1 MLVNNARLCRQANM
15 STLMQ
20 RIINMWNECELIKMN
35 WCKWC
40 AILLLM
46 TRRHNLTKTICRK
59 YAVCFW
65 NKSSTLHCFGDSPI
79 RQFLCVG
86 RCEVHISLDKFK
98 EKGKIFQHD
107 FRINRYEMKMIVLF
121 MVFTRTSIFIAW
133 SRLYAVPFTVCSSK
147 RGRWVSAW
155 STRHLDTTT
164 TRYRTWLPVPP
175 LRPLA
180 VNCAFNSTCISEGQ
194 ILRSWNSG

>member
-1 MLVNNARLCRQANM
+1 MDLHCKTVRLRSRHCIRGLHIVVEDWYKFEIDSGFHQRTWHYIDSSLPNRSNSHQLREKLTQCYKKFYHPCWLTMRTCAARANM

-59 YAVCFW
+59 YAVWFW

-86 RCEVHISLDKFK
+86 RCEVHISLDKFE

-107 FRINRYEMKMIVLF
+107 FRINR
-121 MVFTRTSIFIAW
+121 
-133 SRLYAVPFTVCSSK
+133 
-147 RGRWVSAW
+147 
-155 STRHLDTTT
+155 
-164 TRYRTWLPVPP
+164 
-175 LRPLA
+175 
-180 VNCAFNSTCISEGQ
+180 
-194 ILRSWNSG
+194 